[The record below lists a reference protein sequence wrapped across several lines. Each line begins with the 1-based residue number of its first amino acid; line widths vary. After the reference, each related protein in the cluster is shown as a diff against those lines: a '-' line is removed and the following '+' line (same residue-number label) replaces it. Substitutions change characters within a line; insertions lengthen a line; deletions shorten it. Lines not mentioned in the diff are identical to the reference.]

1 MGNKKYYFC
10 LFYDGNDRFISLALP
25 DLSRSIC
32 RFYAQWKKYLY
43 NQDKSVLIYYEEFDD
58 PEQAEGR
65 MRTVPQ
71 LSYHKLANLILD
83 FPQERLLETYQSIKP
98 PRRRSSA
105 TRRQLQFD
113 LKIPTTDKSLLP
125 EEAVKIVYKKIKE
138 ARNEIAASWFYLCFN

>member
-10 LFYDGNDRFISLALP
+10 LFYDGDDRFISLTLP

-32 RFYAQWKKYLY
+32 RFYAQWKKYPY

-58 PEQAEGR
+58 PQQAEGR
-65 MRTVPQ
+65 MRTIPQ

-83 FPQERLLETYQSIKP
+83 FPQERLLGTYQSIRP
-98 PRRRSSA
+98 PRRPSA

-113 LKIPTTDKSLLP
+113 LKTPATDRSLLP
-125 EEAVKIVYKKIKE
+125 EEAIKIVYKKIKE
-138 ARNEIAASWFYLCFN
+138 ARNEIAASWFYLSYN